1 MSEME
6 FLELVIVILL
16 VFNAILSNKVTNL
29 NNKLNSIID
38 QTEVFLNDLGNRV
51 KTIEKENKDKWENLK

>member
-1 MSEME
+1 MSEMQ

-16 VFNAILSNKVTNL
+16 VINAILSNKVTNL

-51 KTIEKENKDKWENLK
+51 KTIEKENKNKWENLK

>member
-51 KTIEKENKDKWENLK
+51 KTIEKENKDK

>member
-38 QTEVFLNDLGNRV
+38 QTEVFLNDLSNRV
-51 KTIEKENKDKWENLK
+51 KTIEKENKDK

>member
-51 KTIEKENKDKWENLK
+51 KTIEKENKNKWENLK